1 MTRPELTTLI
11 EQNLSYISIGDKFS
25 TATKLY
31 KALSIPIDNKSD
43 KKTIRSVIS
52 LYVKWEKT
60 GSLNRNGKT
69 SNEIIVTDIIPEPEY
84 VDGRTNNKGGNNSI
98 YSDIIKSALLHYKE
112 YPEFITRK
120 DIFCKIFGFKAQDIL
135 ATEDESESVE
145 AKDDEPN
152 SDITSVKHI
161 LQYKGNI
168 FNKLREITQTA
179 LDGLQKEGYLSYRKI
194 SIILSNVGYL
204 PLINFHLNEQTTL
217 QQFYE
222 CIENGDAHLQCLIS
236 RLKQYTQCYFSP
248 SMSVIEF
255 IQIITERKEWIQ
267 SLDKCIDFPTKSE
280 PEIAN
285 DKQNRVIEI
294 VETTV
299 SEHFRWNINDVMLS
313 LQKRIP
319 FYRYTNIIYKLLG
332 WKSVFKAF
340 QIELTNP
347 EKGFEKYPQ
356 EYFSHQILTDTL
368 EPYIIRKVNNTFIN
382 PYEVEKKRLEKLPH
396 HGYQVSKEPP
406 RGIDPSLPDNINIYY
421 LRDDYAVNRLHCR
434 IFNKSPDNPNKTY
447 FSQFVNSTSEN

>member
-1 MTRPELTTLI
+1 MNRTELTSLI
-11 EQNLSYISIGDKFS
+11 EQNLSCISIGDKFS

-43 KKTIRSVIS
+43 KKTIRSVVS

-98 YSDIIKSALLHYKE
+98 YSDIVKSALLHYKE
-112 YPEFITRK
+112 YPEFITRR
-120 DIFCKIFGFKAQDIL
+120 DIFCKIYGFKAQDIL
-135 ATEDESESVE
+135 ATKDESERVE
-145 AKDDEPN
+145 ANDDEPD
-152 SDITSVKHI
+152 SDRTSVKHI
-161 LQYKGNI
+161 LQYKGI
-168 FNKLREITQTA
+168 VFYKLREITQTA
-179 LDGLQKEGYLSYRKI
+179 LDGLQKEGYLSYREVSVI
-194 SIILSNVGYL
+194 SSNAGYL
-204 PLINFHLNEQTTL
+204 PLITFHLNEQTTL
-217 QQFYE
+217 QQFYR
-222 CIENGDAHLQCLIS
+222 CIANGDIYLQRLIS
-236 RLKQYTQCYFSP
+236 RLEHHTKCYFSP

-255 IQIITERKEWIQ
+255 IQLITKQEKWMQ
-267 SLDKCIDFPTKSE
+267 LLDRCIDFPRKSE
-280 PEIAN
+280 PKITN
-285 DKQNRVIEI
+285 DKQNRIIEI
-294 VETTV
+294 VQTAV
-299 SEHFRWNINDVMLS
+299 SEHFGWDIKDVMLS
-313 LQKRIP
+313 LQKKFS

-332 WKSVFKAF
+332 WKSVFTAF
-340 QIELTNP
+340 HIELTNP

-396 HGYQVSKEPP
+396 HGYQVSKEPL

-434 IFNKSPDNPNKTY
+434 IFNKSPDNPDKTY
-447 FSQFVNSTSEN
+447 FSQFVDSTSEN